1 MTLVK
6 FNADKKNNSSL
17 LPSFN
22 DVFESIFNDSF
33 FNDRLVARVPAA
45 NISETEDHYHVE
57 LAAPGLK
64 KEDFKINLDRNVLN
78 ISVERQNESSDVQKN
93 YSKREYSYSSFVRS
107 FTLPDSA
114 NAENIEAA
122 YTDGVLKID
131 IAKREEAK
139 AIRRQIEIK

>member
-6 FNADKKNNSSL
+6 FNADKGNNGSL
-17 LPSFN
+17 LPGFN
-22 DVFESIFNDSF
+22 DVFDSIFNDSF
-33 FNDRLVARVPAA
+33 FSDRMVTRVPAA

-57 LAAPGLK
+57 LAAPGLQ
-64 KEDFKINLDRNVLN
+64 KEDFKINLDRNMLN
-78 ISVERQNESSDVQKN
+78 ISVEHQRENNDVQKN

-114 NAENIEAA
+114 NADSIEAA
-122 YTDGVLKID
+122 YTNGVLKID